1 MFIDEVVMEVTAGRG
16 GDGCMAFLR
25 EKFVPMGGPNGGNG
39 GKGADIIFK
48 ADEGLKTLVD
58 LRYLK
63 TVKGDSGL
71 NGEGK
76 NKNGK
81 FAEDK
86 IIKVPVGTTIKDYDS
101 NLVIADLTKHG
112 EEVIVAYGGKGGRGN
127 VTLATRN
134 NPCPSFAER
143 GEPGEVRKIKVELRM
158 LADVGLVGMP
168 SVGKSTLLSMIT
180 NANPKIASYHFTTLS
195 PNLGVVTTKDR
206 YNYVIADLP
215 GLIEG
220 ASTGTGLGHK
230 FLKHIERTKI
240 IAHIIDMSASEGR
253 DPYED
258 YLVIRKELEEFSPKL
273 LNKQEI
279 IIANKMDLPSAK
291 ENLNLFKQKINKE
304 AYEISALNNQ
314 NLDTIINVLAD
325 LVKNTK
331 SEVLFDEDIQESH
344 VLYKFKKEK
353 PFTIIKENE
362 HTYIIK
368 GEQVEKI
375 FKMINFNTEEAIQ
388 RFAKKLRNMG
398 VDEELERL
406 GVEEGDIIRIL
417 DYEFEEKN
425 VKFLLN
431 RAKT

>member
-1 MFIDEVVMEVTAGRG
+1 MFIDEVVMEVEAGRG

-48 ADEGLKTLVD
+48 ADEGLKTLID
-58 LRYLK
+58 LRYMK
-63 TVKGDSGL
+63 NVKGAPGL

-76 NKNGK
+76 NKNGSY
-81 FAEDK
+81 AENK
-86 IIKVPVGTTIKDYDS
+86 IIKVPVGTTVKDFDT
-101 NLVIADLTKHG
+101 NLVIADLTKHN
-112 EEVIVAYGGKGGRGN
+112 EEVVVAYGGKGGRGN
-127 VTLATRN
+127 VTLATRS

-180 NANPKIASYHFTTLS
+180 NANPKIAAYHFTTLS
-195 PNLGVVTTKDR
+195 PNLGVVSTKD
-206 YNYVIADLP
+206 NKYVIADLP

-220 ASTGTGLGHK
+220 ASEGSGLGHK

-240 IAHIIDMSASEGR
+240 IAHVIDMSASEGR

-258 YLVIRKELEEFSPKL
+258 YLIIRKELETFSKKL

-279 IIANKMDLPSAK
+279 IIANKMDIPGSK
-291 ENLNLFKQKINKE
+291 ENLEEFKKKVDKDI
-304 AYEISALNNQ
+304 YEISAINNQ
-314 NLDTIINVLAD
+314 NLDTIINVLSE

-331 SEVLFDEDIQESH
+331 EEILYDEEVQEKH

-353 PFTIIKENE
+353 PFTIIKDGKDF
-362 HTYIIK
+362 IIK

-375 FKMINFNTEEAIQ
+375 FKMINFNTEEAIS
-388 RFAKKLRNMG
+388 RFAKKLRTMG
-398 VDEELERL
+398 VDEELEKM
-406 GVEEGDIIRIL
+406 GVQEGDIIKIL
-417 DYEFEEKN
+417 DYEFEYTK
-425 VKFLLN
+425 
-431 RAKT
+431 

>member
-1 MFIDEVVMEVTAGRG
+1 MFIDEVIMEVEAGRG

-48 ADEGLKTLVD
+48 ADEGLKTLID
-58 LRYLK
+58 LRYMK
-63 TVKGDSGL
+63 NVKGAPGL

-76 NKNGK
+76 NKSGSY
-81 FAEDK
+81 AENK
-86 IIKVPVGTTIKDYDS
+86 IIKVPVGTTIKDFDS
-101 NLVIADLTKHG
+101 NLVIADLTKHN
-112 EEVIVAYGGKGGRGN
+112 EEVVVAYGGKGGRGN

-180 NANPKIASYHFTTLS
+180 NANPKIAAYHFTTLS
-195 PNLGVVTTKDR
+195 PNLGVVTTKD
-206 YNYVIADLP
+206 NNFVVADLP

-220 ASTGTGLGHK
+220 ASEGSGLGHK
-230 FLKHIERTKI
+230 FLKHVERTKI
-240 IAHIIDMSASEGR
+240 IAHVIDMSASEGR

-258 YLVIRKELEEFSPKL
+258 YQIIRKELETFSPKL

-279 IIANKMDLPSAK
+279 IIANKMDIPSSK
-291 ENLNLFKQKINKE
+291 ENLEKFKKKVNKDI
-304 AYEISALNNQ
+304 YEISAINNQ
-314 NLDTIINVLAD
+314 NLDTIINVLSE

-331 SEVLFDEDIQESH
+331 EEVLYDEDVQEKH

-353 PFTIIKENE
+353 PFTIIKDGNDF
-362 HTYIIK
+362 IIK
-368 GEQVEKI
+368 GDQVEKI
-375 FKMINFNTEEAIQ
+375 FKMINFNTEESIS
-388 RFAKKLRNMG
+388 RFAKKLRTMG
-398 VDEELERL
+398 VDEELEKM
-406 GVEEGDIIRIL
+406 GIKEGDIIKIL
-417 DYEFEEKN
+417 DYEFEYTK
-425 VKFLLN
+425 
-431 RAKT
+431 

>member
-1 MFIDEVVMEVTAGRG
+1 MFIDEVLMEVVAGRG
-16 GDGCMAFLR
+16 GDGCMAFRR

-39 GKGADIIFK
+39 GKGADIVFK
-48 ADEGLKTLVD
+48 ADEGLKTLID

-63 TVKGDSGL
+63 NVKGDPGK

-76 NKNGK
+76 NKSGSY
-81 FAEDK
+81 AEDK
-86 IIKVPVGTTIKDYDS
+86 IIKVPVGTTIKDS
-101 NLVIADLTKHG
+101 ETGMVIADLTKHN

-127 VTLATRN
+127 VTLATKS

-158 LADVGLVGMP
+158 LADVGLVGLP

-195 PNLGVVTTKDR
+195 PNLGVVTTKD
-206 YNYVIADLP
+206 NNFVIADLP

-220 ASTGTGLGHK
+220 ASEGLGLGHK

-258 YLVIRKELEEFSPKL
+258 YQTIRKELENFSPKL

-279 IIANKMDLPSAK
+279 IIANKMDLPNSK
-291 ENLNLFKQKINKE
+291 ENLIEFKKKINKE
-304 AYEISALNNQ
+304 VYEISAINNQ
-314 NLDTIINVLAD
+314 NLDTIIKVLSD

-331 SEVLFDEDIQESH
+331 EEVLYEEDIQEKH
-344 VLYKFKKEK
+344 VLYKFKQEK
-353 PFTIIKENE
+353 PFTIIKENNN
-362 HTYIIK
+362 TFVIK
-368 GEQVEKI
+368 GEKVEKI
-375 FKMINFNTEEAIQ
+375 FKMINFNTEEAIS
-388 RFAKKLRNMG
+388 RFAKKLRTMG
-398 VDEELERL
+398 VDEELEKL
-406 GVEEGDIIRIL
+406 GVQEGDIIKIL
-417 DYEFEEKN
+417 DYEFEYTK
-425 VKFLLN
+425 
-431 RAKT
+431 

>member
-1 MFIDEVVMEVTAGRG
+1 MFIDEVVMEVEAGRG

-48 ADEGLKTLVD
+48 ADEGLKTLID
-58 LRYLK
+58 LRYMK
-63 TVKGDSGL
+63 NIKGAAGL

-76 NKNGK
+76 NKNGSY
-81 FAEDK
+81 ATNK
-86 IIKVPVGTTIKDYDS
+86 IIKVPVGTTVKDFDT
-101 NLVIADLTKHG
+101 NLIIADLTKHN
-112 EEVIVAYGGKGGRGN
+112 EEVVVAYGGKGGRGN

-143 GEPGEVRKIKVELRM
+143 GEPGEIRKIKVELRM

-180 NANPKIASYHFTTLS
+180 NANPKIAAYHFTTLS
-195 PNLGVVTTKDR
+195 PNLGVVSTKDN
-206 YNYVIADLP
+206 NYVVADLP

-220 ASTGTGLGHK
+220 ASEGSGLGHK

-240 IAHIIDMSASEGR
+240 IAHIVDMSASEGR

-258 YLVIRKELEEFSPKL
+258 YQIIRKELETFSPKL
-273 LNKQEI
+273 INKKEI
-279 IIANKMDLPSAK
+279 IIANKMDIPSSK
-291 ENLNLFKQKINKE
+291 ENLIEFKKKVDKDI
-304 AYEISALNNQ
+304 YEISAINNQ
-314 NLDTIINVLAD
+314 NLDTIINVLSD

-331 SEVLFDEDIQESH
+331 EEILYEEDVQEKH

-353 PFTIIKENE
+353 PFTIIKDGNDFV
-362 HTYIIK
+362 IR

-375 FKMINFNTEEAIQ
+375 FKMINFNTEEAIS

-398 VDEELERL
+398 VDEELEKM
-406 GVEEGDIIRIL
+406 GVKEGDIIKIL
-417 DYEFEEKN
+417 DYEFEYTK
-425 VKFLLN
+425 
-431 RAKT
+431 

>member
-1 MFIDEVVMEVTAGRG
+1 MFIDEVVMEVEAGRG

-48 ADEGLKTLVD
+48 ADEGLRTLLD
-58 LRYLK
+58 LRYQK
-63 TVKGDSGL
+63 KIKGEPGQ

-76 NKNGK
+76 NKNGSY
-81 FAEDK
+81 AEDK
-86 IIKVPVGTTIKDYDS
+86 IIKVPVGTTIKDYDTGMI
-101 NLVIADLTKHG
+101 IADLTKHN

-143 GEPGEVRKIKVELRM
+143 GEPGENRKIKVELRM
-158 LADVGLVGMP
+158 LADVGLVGLP

-180 NANPKIASYHFTTLS
+180 NANPKIAAYHFTTLS
-195 PNLGVVTTKDR
+195 PNLGVVSTKD
-206 YNYVIADLP
+206 NNFVIADLP

-220 ASTGTGLGHK
+220 ASEGVGLGHK

-240 IAHIIDMSASEGR
+240 IAHVIDMSGSEGR

-258 YLVIRKELEEFSPKL
+258 YQVIRKELEEFSPKL

-279 IIANKMDLPSAK
+279 IIANKMDLPNSK
-291 ENLNLFKQKINKE
+291 DNLNKFKEKIDKQV
-304 AYEISALNNQ
+304 YEISALNNE
-314 NLDTIINVLAD
+314 NLDILINALSE

-331 SEVLFDEDIQESH
+331 EEALYDEDIQEKH

-353 PFTIIKENE
+353 PFTIIKEND
-362 HTYIIK
+362 HTFIIK

-375 FKMINFNTEEAIQ
+375 FKMINFNTEEAIS
-388 RFAKKLRNMG
+388 RFAKKLRSMG
-398 VDEELERL
+398 VDEELEKMNIK
-406 GVEEGDIIRIL
+406 EGDIIKIL
-417 DYEFEEKN
+417 DYEFEYTK
-425 VKFLLN
+425 
-431 RAKT
+431 